1 MPISR
6 PLLIVLVA
14 AVLALVGFYATQGS
28 RDSVDSAPVTVS
40 PPPDAGAPAGKADE
54 PPAVAK
60 VDKSEAQAQEPA
72 KPSKSESKAGEQ
84 QSAKPDPKPDA
95 EPKAKAKATK
105 AKADKAAARPVS
117 GPVAV
122 RRAIDRKQRV
132 VLFFGTP
139 RGADDRATAA
149 AVTAQRSR
157 GVVVVLE
164 PLENLV
170 KYREL
175 IGGLG
180 ISQAPAVVVVGKNG
194 AARLVEGYVDPA
206 TLAQEVADAR

>member
-28 RDSVDSAPVTVS
+28 RNSVDSAPVVEA
-40 PPPDAGAPAGKADE
+40 PPPT
-54 PPAVAK
+54 AVAK
-60 VDKSEAQAQEPA
+60 VDKSQAAKPPQADDAPA
-72 KPSKSESKAGEQ
+72 KQVRPKVDKAQ
-84 QSAKPDPKPDA
+84 
-95 EPKAKAKATK
+95 PKADDKTQAKS
-105 AKADKAAARPVS
+105 DKASKPKAVT

-122 RRAIDRKQRV
+122 RRAIDDRKRV
-132 VLFFGTP
+132 VLFFKAP
-139 RGADDRATAA
+139 RGADDRATAR
-149 AVTAQRSR
+149 AVAAQRGRR
-157 GVVVVLE
+157 GVVVVSE
-164 PLENLV
+164 PIARLAR
-170 KYREL
+170 YRDL

-180 ISQAPAVVVVGKNG
+180 ISQAPAVVIVGKDG